1 MGKSE
6 VSCFCDSQCIF
17 PARRVLSSKPAGRC
31 CCCRSMG
38 QTDGRTSERYTDPV
52 PHTMRAASLTYTY
65 SWYMVRAYAGST
77 SRPIDVWL
85 HVWVLP
91 SVRYKENGVRHDIR
105 RQPQMQSR
113 IMKWLFLAGSV
124 TFSFWASL
132 F

>member
-1 MGKSE
+1 
-6 VSCFCDSQCIF
+6 
-17 PARRVLSSKPAGRC
+17 
-31 CCCRSMG
+31 MG
-38 QTDGRTSERYTDPV
+38 QTDGRMSERYIDPA

-85 HVWVLP
+85 HVWMLP
-91 SVRYKENGVRHDIR
+91 SVRYKENSVRQDIR